1 MALARDSDVSADT
14 IKLIFA
20 AIGTAILTAASIVLS
35 CVTFGTAVAPLTAA
49 NVVTIGAVAA
59 MAGAAAV
66 VGGSATANIAE
77 KMKDAPDAV

>member
-35 CVTFGTAVAPLTAA
+35 CVTFGAAVAPLTAA

-59 MAGAAAV
+59 MSGAAAV
-66 VGGSATANIAE
+66 VGGSATASIAE